1 MLMVILTLLAIFF
14 AKIAHV
20 SLGTIRI
27 IYLTRGQ
34 SKIAAAIG
42 FFESIIYIGALSMVL
57 TNLEAWQNILFYG
70 LGFAAG
76 NLVGSWIE
84 EKIAVGFVLVQIV
97 TKVNGGSLDEYLREQ
112 GFGVTS
118 MPCYGREGAHRT
130 NLQVLL
136 KRKEVPLL
144 LKKMNQYDPEAFI
157 SIFDTRKIMGGYFS
171 RMKSK

>member
-1 MLMVILTLLAIFF
+1 VLMVLLTLLAIFF

-57 TNLEAWQNILFYG
+57 TNLEAWQNIFVYG
-70 LGFAAG
+70 LGFGTG

-84 EKIAVGFVLVQIV
+84 EKIAVGYVSAQIIP
-97 TKVNGGSLDEYLREQ
+97 KVDGGSLDEHLREQ

-118 MPCYGREGAHRT
+118 MPSYGREGAYRT
-130 NLQVLL
+130 SLQVLL
-136 KRKEVPLL
+136 KRKEVPHL
-144 LKKMNQYDPEAFI
+144 LKIMNKYDPEAFI

-171 RMKSK
+171 RMKHK

>member
-57 TNLEAWQNILFYG
+57 SNLEAWQNIFVYG
-70 LGFAAG
+70 LGFGAG

-84 EKIAVGFVLVQIV
+84 EKIAVGFVQMQIV
-97 TKVNGGSLDEYLREQ
+97 TKVNGGSLEDYLREQ

-118 MPCYGREGAHRT
+118 MPSYGREGAQRT
-130 NLQVLL
+130 SLQVML
-136 KRKEVPLL
+136 KRKEVPIL

-157 SIFDTRKIMGGYFS
+157 TIFDTRKIMGGYFS
-171 RMKSK
+171 RIKHK